1 MTNQMMEVTYETMA
15 GDTLTLNRSILDQ
28 FVKKGNSNINDQEA
42 FNFLQLCKA
51 TKLNP
56 FLNEVY
62 LVKFGTQPAQMIT
75 SKEAYMKR
83 ANNNPNYNGFKAGI
97 TILSDNQVIHREG
110 QSFYKQAG
118 EKLLGGWAKVS
129 RKDIDQEFYQEVSLD
144 EYSKGQ
150 ATWKQMP
157 GNMIRKVALVGA
169 LREAFPDDLGGM
181 YTQEEPD
188 LENPAQT
195 QATDVTE
202 SAKGNDLIKKLEE
215 QKEPEQEIEKVEVV
229 IEESAEDAAIKQA
242 VAKRIKEIR
251 ESAGLSQEEFAEEI
265 GTTPTVIEVWEIG
278 DSQPNE
284 AQNKEIKT
292 FIEQQKII
300 KELEADREQLIEE
313 ADSEQIAMDVMA
325 GGRQDEPE

>member
-1 MTNQMMEVTYETMA
+1 MMEVTYETMA

-97 TILSDNQVIHREG
+97 TILSDGKIIHREG

-118 EKLLGGWAKVS
+118 EKLLGGWAKVF
-129 RKDIDQEFYQEVSLD
+129 RKDIDQEFFQEVSLD

-188 LENPAQT
+188 LENPAQA
-195 QATDVTE
+195 QATDVTK

-215 QKEPEQEIEKVEVV
+215 QKEPVPEVERAEVV

-242 VAKRIKEIR
+242 VANRIKEVR
-251 ESAGLSQEEFAEEI
+251 ESAGLSQEEFAKEI
-265 GTTPTVIEVWEIG
+265 GTTEEAVNAWEDG
-278 DSQPNE
+278 QSQPSDE
-284 AQNKEIKT
+284 QNKEIKT
-292 FIEQQKII
+292 FIEQQKMI
-300 KELEADREQLIEE
+300 KELEADREKLIEE
-313 ADSEQIAMDVMA
+313 SELEQMAIDVTP
-325 GGRQDEPE
+325 GGRQDVQE